1 MKMYFRKYIFT
12 LFILHILHVSTD
24 LKKDMGH
31 THHPSWYKALMIQLS
46 FTIVNWLTIFLS
58 FFGLLLYSA
67 AGYTTNNNYYVDP
80 PVDEPPFVDEQQTV

>member
-1 MKMYFRKYIFT
+1 
-12 LFILHILHVSTD
+12 
-24 LKKDMGH
+24 
-31 THHPSWYKALMIQLS
+31 MIQLS

-80 PVDEPPFVDEQQTV
+80 PVDEPPFVDAAADSLASVFFAASP